1 MVVFAIFFNRLK
13 SPVTWTIYN
22 LVIFLVFE
30 LTLFSLIF
38 SCFSLT
44 YFTFSSIFSKKIF
57 SFKITLNSSLLI
69 CMSISAWDTK
79 VSMLLSLLLAN
90 IRILSCF
97 FFLLLVMLSNFLI
110 IPVVTRKIKIRLAL
124 AIPTGAPAKL
134 TDEIIQTPPLAAL
147 KKN

>member
-1 MVVFAIFFNRLK
+1 
-13 SPVTWTIYN
+13 
-22 LVIFLVFE
+22 
-30 LTLFSLIF
+30 
-38 SCFSLT
+38 
-44 YFTFSSIFSKKIF
+44 
-57 SFKITLNSSLLI
+57 
-69 CMSISAWDTK
+69 MSISAWDTK

-124 AIPTGAPAKL
+124 AIPTGAPITL
-134 TDEIIQTPPLAAL
+134 TNEIIQTPPLAAL